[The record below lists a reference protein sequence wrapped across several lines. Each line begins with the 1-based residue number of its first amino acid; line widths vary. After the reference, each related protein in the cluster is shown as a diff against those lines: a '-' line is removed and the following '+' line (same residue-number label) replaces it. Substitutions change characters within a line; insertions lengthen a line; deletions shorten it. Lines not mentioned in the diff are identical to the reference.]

1 MNKMRRSRLDIIID
15 ILDVAR
21 GGVNKTTI
29 VYKANLNFKLAEKYL
44 DLLMKQGLV
53 ENHLDKFKTTD
64 KGKVFLQKARE
75 ITQQLTDSDRIQ

>member
-1 MNKMRRSRLDIIID
+1 MRRSRLDIIIE

-21 GGVNKTTI
+21 GEVNKTKI
-29 VYKANLNFKLAEKYL
+29 VYKANLNFKLADKYL

-64 KGKVFLQKARE
+64 KGKIFLQKAKE
-75 ITQQLTDSDRIQ
+75 ITQQLIDSNRTQ